1 MIKINTDALLNLVNE
16 ENIHN
21 RISNDFE
28 NKLIHDNIHKIL
40 EDGSIES
47 KKELLKF
54 CNIMGIAPSE
64 ITDEIIQVPFKER
77 EAGDDFIEVHN
88 QQIKP
93 FQPYNVLEI
102 FAGAGGLLLGLEEA
116 GFNTI
121 GAVEIVK
128 HACSTLRKNRP
139 DLNVIEGDI
148 SKIVDEGIEKFIGN
162 QKVDVISGGFPCQAF
177 SFAGKKLGLRD
188 TRGTLFYYYA
198 ALVDQLKPKMF
209 IAENVRGLVSHDK
222 GKTLQGIMD
231 VFDDLGYH
239 VTYKVLKATDYNV
252 AQKRERIFIIGVKRS
267 WSHGFKFPAP
277 LEYKPVLRDV
287 LQNVPPS
294 PGKTYPPRK
303 KEIMEMVPPGGYW
316 RDLPIEI
323 QKEYMKGSFYLG
335 GGKTGMARRIS
346 WDEPSLT
353 LTTAPDMKQ
362 TERCHPDETRPFTVR
377 EYARIQSF
385 PDTWDFE
392 GPVTAQYKQIGNAV
406 PVELARMVGLAVID
420 KLNNPQN
427 HAEVDLDLNL
437 QQMTLFT
444 N

>member
-1 MIKINTDALLNLVNE
+1 MINIDAARLLELMADEDIQRRITTDLENEFIQLNIQRIIE
-16 ENIHN
+16 EE
-21 RISNDFE
+21 SFP
-28 NKLIHDNIHKIL
+28 
-40 EDGSIES
+40 S
-47 KKELLKF
+47 KKELLNF
-54 CNIMGIAPSE
+54 CNILGIAPSE

-77 EAGDDFIEVHN
+77 EAGDNFIEVHN
-88 QQIKP
+88 REIVP
-93 FQPYNVLEI
+93 NEPYNVLEI

-121 GAVEIVK
+121 GAVEIDR
-128 HACSTLRKNRP
+128 HACATLRTNREN
-139 DLNVIEGDI
+139 LNVIEGDI
-148 SKIVDEGIEKFIGN
+148 STIVEEGIENYIGDTR
-162 QKVDVISGGFPCQAF
+162 VDVISGGFPCQAF

-198 ALVDQLKPKMF
+198 ALVDQLQPKMF

-231 VFDDLGYH
+231 VFDDIGYH

-252 AQKRERIFIIGVKRS
+252 AQKRERIFIIGVKRT
-267 WSHGFKFPAP
+267 WSHGFRFPAP

-303 KEIMEMVPPGGYW
+303 KEIMDMVPPGGYW
-316 RDLPIEI
+316 RDLPIEV
-323 QKEYMKGSFYLG
+323 QKEYMKASFYLG

-385 PDTWDFE
+385 PDTWHFE

-406 PVELARMVGLAVID
+406 PVELARMVGLAVVD

-427 HAEVDLDLNL
+427 HTDVDIDVE
-437 QQMTLFT
+437 QMSLFT